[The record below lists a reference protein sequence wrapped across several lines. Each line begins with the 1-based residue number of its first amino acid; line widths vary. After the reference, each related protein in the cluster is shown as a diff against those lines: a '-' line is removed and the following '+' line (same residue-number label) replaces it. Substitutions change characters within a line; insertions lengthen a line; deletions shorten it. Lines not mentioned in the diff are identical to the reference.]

1 MTVLS
6 RKFIAN
12 KPLTSL
18 IPWPQSPDYRI
29 YTWDSSSFLGTSA
42 LLNSCLTLESEGWQ
56 VALEVP
62 IPGLQRNSRVPI
74 VALKSGAIVFVKPV
88 LKADDVNLAGLKL
101 LELVRAAQISYKGGP
116 ITAAV
121 FAWVD
126 MFDPSQRTNIEYEV
140 WIRSRNV
147 VSNQ

>member
-6 RKFIAN
+6 HKFIVN

-18 IPWPQSPDYRI
+18 IPWPQSPDYRT
-29 YTWDSSSFLGTSA
+29 YTWDSSSFIGSSA
-42 LLNSCLTLESEGWQ
+42 LLSSCLALESEGWQ

-74 VALKSGAIVFVKPV
+74 VALKSGTIVFVKPV
-88 LKADDVNLAGLKL
+88 LRAEDVNLAGLKL
-101 LELVRAAQISYKGGP
+101 LELVRAAKISYTGGP

-126 MFDPSQRTNIEYEV
+126 KFDPGRRTNIEYEV
-140 WIRSRNV
+140 WTRGRNV
-147 VSNQ
+147 VPNK

>member
-1 MTVLS
+1 M
-6 RKFIAN
+6 
-12 KPLTSL
+12 
-18 IPWPQSPDYRI
+18 
-29 YTWDSSSFLGTSA
+29 
-42 LLNSCLTLESEGWQ
+42 
-56 VALEVP
+56 
-62 IPGLQRNSRVPI
+62 PI

-88 LKADDVNLAGLKL
+88 LKTDDVNLAGLKL

-126 MFDPSQRTNIEYEV
+126 MFDPAQRTNIEYEV